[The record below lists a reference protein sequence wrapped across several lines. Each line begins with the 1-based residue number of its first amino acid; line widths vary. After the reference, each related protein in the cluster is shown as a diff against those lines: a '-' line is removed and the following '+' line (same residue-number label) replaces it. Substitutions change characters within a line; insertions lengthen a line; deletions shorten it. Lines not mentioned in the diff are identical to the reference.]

1 MKIQNIKNP
10 NRNSFIYSR
19 DGYLKVK
26 DYYPR
31 YNMVEVELNDLLTT
45 DLKVNIPKKHFKEI
59 VDRFGNCQL
68 LTAIDYEKEEKT
80 KLVIYENRQLIRGN

>member
-10 NRNSFIYSR
+10 NRTSFSYSH

-26 DYYPR
+26 DYCPR

-45 DLKVNIPKKHFKEI
+45 DLKVN
-59 VDRFGNCQL
+59 
-68 LTAIDYEKEEKT
+68 
-80 KLVIYENRQLIRGN
+80 